1 MNRGRVGGGKKKKA
15 EQTKTT
21 RAKGPQ
27 IKSEARKSKLGRS
40 FFAAVSLLIGGD
52 RERVK
57 MQEPIA

>member
-1 MNRGRVGGGKKKKA
+1 MGTHAKKKKKIGA
-15 EQTKTT
+15 GRRDRRKRATQKKRSEKEQT
-21 RAKGPQ
+21 
-27 IKSEARKSKLGRS
+27 LGRS

>member
-1 MNRGRVGGGKKKKA
+1 MGKKKK
-15 EQTKTT
+15 KKKKP
-21 RAKGPQ
+21 RARQSATGAKRPQ